1 MSSSQKPSRAGY
13 RLPHSRPAEDLSVE
27 ELRRLLVDKH
37 RSQRQARLE
46 QFRRSGR
53 VVMVEPQPS
62 PLGLDSFHSDL
73 VEESVLQPVR
83 PKSRKRVWLDRLLLL
98 VELAAIGG
106 LAFVF
111 LNGFNLLSTLNQ
123 QASQAQ
129 VLPTFT
135 PTAIIQAVV
144 LPSGHTPPD
153 AAGGV
158 QPNDAEIP
166 EHLRPLV
173 QSLANLPIPTPGP
186 QQAMRIQ
193 IPSIRVE
200 APVVMGDGWEQL
212 KKG

>member
-1 MSSSQKPSRAGY
+1 M
-13 RLPHSRPAEDLSVE
+13 E
-27 ELRRLLVDKH
+27 ELRRLLVEKH
-37 RSQRQARLE
+37 RAQRQARLE

-53 VVMVEPQPS
+53 VVVVEPQPS

-83 PKSRKRVWLDRLLLL
+83 SKSRRRVWLDRLLLL

-129 VLPTFT
+129 VLPTLT

-153 AAGGV
+153 ANGNTR
-158 QPNDAEIP
+158 PNEAEIP
-166 EHLRPLV
+166 EHLRPMV
-173 QSLANLPIPTPGP
+173 QSLANIPIPPP
-186 QQAMRIQ
+186 SLQQAVREGARQ
-193 IPSIRVE
+193 RNPRVR
-200 APVVMGDGWEQL
+200 
-212 KKG
+212 